1 MSTNDA
7 PGTRRWYLVYCKP
20 RQERVAVENLERQ
33 GYETYLPRVRETR
46 RRAGQRIKV
55 IAPLFPRYLF
65 IHLDQEFD
73 NWGPIRSTLG
83 VLSLVRFGQSPA
95 RVPDELLAFL
105 RGREDAEGVQSIEP
119 QPLKA
124 GARVRV
130 ASGSLAGYEGIFLA
144 RTGRERVVVLLDIL
158 GKATRTQMDALDI
171 EPVTRG

>member
-1 MSTNDA
+1 MSANA
-7 PGTRRWYLVYCKP
+7 ASGTKRWYLVYCKP

-46 RRAGQRIKV
+46 RRAGQRVKV

-65 IHLDQEFD
+65 IHLDEEFD

-83 VLSLVRFGQSPA
+83 VVSLVRFGQLPA
-95 RVPDELLAFL
+95 RVPDELLDLL
-105 RGREDAEGVQSIEP
+105 RRREDAEGLQAIDP

-124 GARVRV
+124 GMRVRV

-144 RTGRERVVVLLDIL
+144 KTGRERVIVLLDIL

-171 EPVTRG
+171 EPVTRS

>member
-1 MSTNDA
+1 MSANA
-7 PGTRRWYLVYCKP
+7 ASGTKRWYLVYCKP

-46 RRAGQRIKV
+46 RRAGQRVKV

-65 IHLDQEFD
+65 IHLDEEFD

-83 VLSLVRFGQSPA
+83 VVSLVRFGQLPA
-95 RVPDELLAFL
+95 RVPDELLDLL
-105 RGREDAEGVQSIEP
+105 RRREDAEGLQAIDP

-124 GARVRV
+124 GMRVRV

-144 RTGRERVVVLLDIL
+144 KSGRERVIVLLDIL

-171 EPVTRG
+171 EPVTRS

>member
-1 MSTNDA
+1 MSTDETA
-7 PGTRRWYLVYCKP
+7 GTKRWYLVYCKP
-20 RQERVAVENLERQ
+20 RQERIAVENLERQ

-46 RRAGQRIKV
+46 RRAGQRIQV

-83 VLSLVRFGQSPA
+83 VVSLVRFGQLPA
-95 RVPDELLAFL
+95 RVPDELLAL
-105 RGREDAEGVQSIEP
+105 LHGREDAEGLQTIEL
-119 QPLKA
+119 QALKT

-144 RTGRERVVVLLDIL
+144 KTARERVVVLLDIL